1 MKKIILI
8 TFLLVNFL
16 SAQNS
21 SNVSLS
27 IDYTYSI
34 KIEGSPSAT
43 TVNSSLF
50 VNDKESLYEMDF
62 IGQSNFIDEEDGEK
76 GTVLRIRPSKNPK
89 IYKSRNEGF
98 IFSIERVGMKPFL
111 VKYSTSIFEWTIKDE
126 FKTILGYKCQKASVN
141 YRGRNY
147 TAYFTLDLPFNTGP
161 WKFDGLP
168 GTILEVTEEN
178 NVLNL
183 MANKVEL
190 LNTNIVIEKPYLN
203 KTPITWDEYL
213 TEYRKKNKELMS
225 YSDENGVTMSLPKR
239 KIEVLIED

>member
-1 MKKIILI
+1 
-8 TFLLVNFL
+8 
-16 SAQNS
+16 
-21 SNVSLS
+21 
-27 IDYTYSI
+27 
-34 KIEGSPSAT
+34 
-43 TVNSSLF
+43 
-50 VNDKESLYEMDF
+50 
-62 IGQSNFIDEEDGEK
+62 
-76 GTVLRIRPSKNPK
+76 
-89 IYKSRNEGF
+89 
-98 IFSIERVGMKPFL
+98 MKPFL
-111 VKYSTSIFEWTIKDE
+111 VKDSTSIFEWTIKDE

-190 LNTNIVIEKPYLN
+190 LNKNIVIEKPYLN